1 MRTIEVH
8 GFIVK
13 YRDGEIYVLPQDR
26 FLEKIFKNHAHLYSV
41 GGFEK
46 TKGGYEARMPI
57 FENGVVRYVYVGIYA
72 TQVAA
77 AAAVAEF
84 YIIGN
89 VIQNIA
95 LAANSLL
102 AEIESEFAEGES
114 VEIYIEDDEII
125 VSGDFAAFLY
135 EDKEKG
141 FSIERSFRSFSD
153 DNGVVYFKTKEEAA
167 HAAAQIHIALK
178 ALKAMFDVMRD
189 VYEREVEAEA
199 FREAEIARIETE
211 TKRQEIELE
220 DSLRDV
226 NEKITSLLDS
236 LEAGQL
242 SVCIYDGPS
251 KVPENAN
258 FEHSLEEMQYNW
270 SGAEGE
276 IRLSAVINNPYK
288 DEEVERAAKRAA
300 QEIVAQAESRI
311 MGIAQTNEDYT
322 RLAARIG
329 EVKRVKDIRPKELVL
344 ILSTLIK
351 AMRKECSIGD
361 PDWQIRWY
369 QACWKE
375 LAK

>member
-13 YRDGEIYVLPQDR
+13 YGEGEIYVLPQDR
-26 FLEKIFKNHAHLYSV
+26 FSEKIFKNHAHLYSV

-102 AEIESEFAEGES
+102 AEIEYE
-114 VEIYIEDDEII
+114 IEDDEII
-125 VSGDFAAFLY
+125 VAGDLAAFLY

-141 FSIERSFRSFSD
+141 FSIEKNFKSLSD

-167 HAAAQIHIALK
+167 RAAAQIHIALK
-178 ALKAMFDVMRD
+178 ALKAVFSLMQDI
-189 VYEREVEAEA
+189 YQREVEAAA
-199 FREAEIARIETE
+199 FREAEIARIEAE
-211 TKRQEIELE
+211 AEA
-220 DSLRDV
+220 LREAEASD
-226 NEKITSLLDS
+226 IDAQLASLLDS

-242 SVCIYDGPS
+242 SVCVYEGPS
-251 KVPENAN
+251 RVTPDNAN

-270 SGAEGE
+270 TGGDE
-276 IRLSAVINNPYK
+276 IRLSAVIGNHCK
-288 DEEVERAAKRAA
+288 DEEIERAAKRAA

-311 MGIAQTNEDYT
+311 LGATQTNEDYA
-322 RLAARIG
+322 RLASRIG
-329 EVKRVKDIRPKELVL
+329 DAKRVKDIGLKELGL
-344 ILSTLIK
+344 ILNSLTK
-351 AMRKECSIGD
+351 VMRKECSIGD